1 MLLSHR
7 TGVKYITLLQ
17 ARQRVLGT
25 TDLNSSNIGAHD
37 RIGQKS
43 RESHDVAF
51 WLWDPQNHV
60 ISALVRASANANLL
74 LLPPPTSSSSF
85 IRIIPPSQSSP
96 VQSSPVRIPMD
107 KKLVQVSE
115 QEICIDFALDSKC
128 RANVR
133 LTSLCATTAV
143 AFKVQTSSPHKFLVK
158 PPTGL
163 IPPLSHVTFQV
174 ILKPQIQLP
183 PAYPRSPSD
192 KFLIRTAEF
201 TTELT
206 HSDSINHW
214 FSSSSCPRGS
224 THDIKLKVAFVGPLL
239 LRHAVTCGDYD
250 GVRNIIKR
258 QRTIL
263 AELPPAEAESILQ
276 IATELDNPENLINL
290 LLEGGLRIDPISDQ
304 VHYGGDS
311 KCPSNGRDEL
321 DVAEAC
327 DRLDDVLGLRE
338 SEPLDSKDRG
348 NGRCA
353 EVRKSR
359 ADPTTTIGHSRSRH
373 DFVHD
378 KDKLEMGELMLMA
391 ARRGDLKNVE
401 LLLQN
406 GADINCCDQYGLTAL
421 HAAAI
426 KGHKDVA
433 RVLIRFGSDL
443 ESQDGEGHAP
453 LHMAVVGGSLETVK
467 ILVHGGANVNAKSN
481 GGATPLYMATA
492 MGYDD
497 ITEFLT
503 SRKH

>member
-1 MLLSHR
+1 
-7 TGVKYITLLQ
+7 
-17 ARQRVLGT
+17 
-25 TDLNSSNIGAHD
+25 
-37 RIGQKS
+37 
-43 RESHDVAF
+43 
-51 WLWDPQNHV
+51 
-60 ISALVRASANANLL
+60 
-74 LLPPPTSSSSF
+74 
-85 IRIIPPSQSSP
+85 
-96 VQSSPVRIPMD
+96 MD

-133 LTSLCATTAV
+133 LTSLCATAAV

-174 ILKPQIQLP
+174 ILKPQAQLP
-183 PAYPRSPSD
+183 PSYPRSPSD

-201 TTELT
+201 TTEST

-263 AELPPAEAESILQ
+263 AELPPAEAESILR
-276 IATELDNPENLINL
+276 IATELDDPENLINL
-290 LLEGGLRIDPISDQ
+290 LLEGGLRIGPTGVSVSSDQ
-304 VHYGGDS
+304 VHYEGDF

-338 SEPLDSKDRG
+338 HEPLDSKDKG

-353 EVRKSR
+353 EVRKSS

-373 DFVHD
+373 DLAHD
-378 KDKLEMGELMLMA
+378 KDVSCL
-391 ARRGDLKNVE
+391 
-401 LLLQN
+401 
-406 GADINCCDQYGLTAL
+406 
-421 HAAAI
+421 
-426 KGHKDVA
+426 
-433 RVLIRFGSDL
+433 F
-443 ESQDGEGHAP
+443 
-453 LHMAVVGGSLETVK
+453 
-467 ILVHGGANVNAKSN
+467 
-481 GGATPLYMATA
+481 
-492 MGYDD
+492 
-497 ITEFLT
+497 FLFL
-503 SRKH
+503 